1 MIELP
6 ENEMACT
13 GVMIAIDIA
22 LTTLGEDKGTAAR
35 ALKNI
40 DVRLGRSSSPELRKG
55 MLIVHRHIERLV
67 LAPGDQG

>member
-6 ENEMACT
+6 ENETACT
-13 GVMIAIDIA
+13 GVMIAIDIV

-40 DVRLGRSSSPELRKG
+40 DVRLGRSSGPELREG
-55 MLIVHRHIERLV
+55 MLIVHRYLEELV
-67 LAPGDQG
+67 STLED